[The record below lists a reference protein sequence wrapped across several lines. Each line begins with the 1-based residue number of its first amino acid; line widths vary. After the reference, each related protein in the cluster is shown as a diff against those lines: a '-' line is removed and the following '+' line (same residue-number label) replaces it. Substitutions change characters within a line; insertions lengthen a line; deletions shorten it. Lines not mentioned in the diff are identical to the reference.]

1 MADEAKKKP
10 APKKAVRINRPRLV
24 LPQALEARYS
34 NLVRISHTPSE
45 MVFDFG
51 QILPGDKMASIKSR
65 ILMTPISA
73 KLLQMALTEN
83 LAKFEASFGEIV
95 IPKSK
100 TLADNLFAPL
110 QNPENSD
117 DSKESEDPEKDK

>member
-10 APKKAVRINRPRLV
+10 APKKAVRINRPRV
-24 LPQALEARYS
+24 ILPQSLNAIYS

-83 LAKFEASFGEIV
+83 LGKYEASFGEIV

-100 TLADNLFAPL
+100 TLADNLFNSP
-110 QNPENSD
+110 QNPENPDEPEASD
-117 DSKESEDPEKDK
+117 DPEKDQ

>member
-10 APKKAVRINRPRLV
+10 APKKELRINRPRLV
-24 LPQALEARYS
+24 LPQSLNATYS

-51 QILPGDKMASIKSR
+51 QILPGDKLASIKSR

-83 LAKFEASFGEIV
+83 LGKYEASFGEIV

-100 TLADNLFAPL
+100 TLADNLFDSL
-110 QNPENSD
+110 QNSDNPDEPDPSD
-117 DSKESEDPEKDK
+117 DPDKEQ